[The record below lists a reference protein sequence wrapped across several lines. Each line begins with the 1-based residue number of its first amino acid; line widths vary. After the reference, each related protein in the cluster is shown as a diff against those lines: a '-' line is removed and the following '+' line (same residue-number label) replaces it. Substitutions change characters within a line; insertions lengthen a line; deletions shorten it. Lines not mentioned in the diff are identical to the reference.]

1 MQSKLGNGFDW
12 PYLFK
17 RADAEHCKVKGFKM
31 LGRTLKTSA
40 YWRQSENKGF
50 KKCTVSIPGRINFD
64 LMRYSQ
70 DTNPQA
76 KSHSLDA
83 LAEEAFGDHKMVRS
97 LWAIFLTVLFAQN
110 RNSIMH

>member
-1 MQSKLGNGFDW
+1 MLICCQLGNGFDW

-17 RADAEHCKVKGFKM
+17 RADFEHCKVRNFKM

-40 YWRQSENKGF
+40 NWRQSENKGF
-50 KKCTVSIPGRINFD
+50 KKCTVTIPGRINFD

-70 DTNPQA
+70 DTNQQA

-83 LAEEAFGDHKMVRS
+83 LAEEAFGDHKMVIILKWIS
-97 LWAIFLTVLFAQN
+97 LSL
-110 RNSIMH
+110 SIIGI